1 MSIRKIEKSIN
12 EEKKEIIPEVKEEEI
27 VEESIPENQDSMLS
41 ELVRELISDKFS
53 EITNLNALI
62 RDSDIFNGRD
72 DVKEIFNSIVDDY
85 NIHVGLLQSIL
96 EGSDSNAIK
105 KNEEGKAKAEEIVN
119 SLEES
124 PKEEEVSIEDKKEIK
139 IPKHFKE
146 IEDMTSSEDNDADE
160 DELDLI
166 DSLVD

>member
-1 MSIRKIEKSIN
+1 MSIKKIEKSIN
-12 EEKKEIIPEVKEEEI
+12 EEVKEKTPEVKEVEVKEET
-27 VEESIPENQDSMLS
+27 IPENQDSMLS

-119 SLEES
+119 SLEET
-124 PKEEEVSIEDKKEIK
+124 PKEEVSIKDKKEIK

-146 IEDMTSSEDNDADE
+146 IEEIETSDDNDADD

-166 DSLVD
+166 DSFAE